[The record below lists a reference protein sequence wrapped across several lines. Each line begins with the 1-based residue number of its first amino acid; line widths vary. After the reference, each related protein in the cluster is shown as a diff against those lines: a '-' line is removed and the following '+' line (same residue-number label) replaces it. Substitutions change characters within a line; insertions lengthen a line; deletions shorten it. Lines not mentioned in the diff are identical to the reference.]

1 MSTEPAIRE
10 RAFFLYAISGSGSS
24 VNAVAKQLR
33 EEFGTK
39 TTAKTVREWAEEKDK
54 DGLTWKEKRSRLV
67 VRAEKRV
74 EVIAEDRLV
83 EIKKRTKRIADI
95 LYEKLI
101 SRDAPG
107 LSTFDNAIHSFT
119 KIADYELSIDKKYG
133 GQLHPFEIVNVVL
146 KVFHRCEPVSNVI
159 SEHWEK
165 TIVLEIKDEIQA
177 LRNSKAVI

>member
-24 VNAVAKQLR
+24 KNSIAKQIR
-33 EEFGTK
+33 SEYGTK
-39 TTAKTVREWAEEKDK
+39 TTTKTIDEWSKEKDN
-54 DGLTWKEKRSRLV
+54 DGLTWEDKRKRLV

-83 EIKKRTKRIADI
+83 EIKKRTKQIADI